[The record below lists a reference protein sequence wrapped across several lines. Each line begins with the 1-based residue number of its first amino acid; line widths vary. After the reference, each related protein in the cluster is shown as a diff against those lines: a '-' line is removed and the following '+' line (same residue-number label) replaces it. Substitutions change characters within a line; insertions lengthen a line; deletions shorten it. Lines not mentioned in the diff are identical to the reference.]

1 MPREDT
7 IMRTF
12 AQAAVLDAVV
22 DCALLRG
29 KVSHLTLL
37 LCTLNKQFNN
47 LRLAILPYGFL

>member
-1 MPREDT
+1 
-7 IMRTF
+7 MRTF